1 LLTNSLIILE
11 KFNIKSKKYIKNINK
26 KTKFKFIL
34 KKEKIRNKNNKINV
48 LIKKKL
54 KLEFSKV
61 WDIFG
66 VVNLFIG
73 K

>member
-1 LLTNSLIILE
+1 VLTNSLIILE
-11 KFNIKSKKYIKNINK
+11 KFSIKSKKYKKNINK

-34 KKEKIRNKNNKINV
+34 KKEKMRNKNNKINV
-48 LIKKKL
+48 LINKKL

-66 VVNLFIG
+66 AVNLFIG

>member
-1 LLTNSLIILE
+1 VLTNSLIILE

-34 KKEKIRNKNNKINV
+34 KKEKMRNKNNKINV
-48 LIKKKL
+48 LINKKL

>member
-1 LLTNSLIILE
+1 VLTNSLIILE
-11 KFNIKSKKYIKNINK
+11 KFNIKSKKYIKNINA
-26 KTKFKFIL
+26 KTKYKFIL
-34 KKEKIRNKNNKINV
+34 KKEKMRNKNNKINV
-48 LIKKKL
+48 LINKKL

>member
-1 LLTNSLIILE
+1 VLTNSLIILE
-11 KFNIKSKKYIKNINK
+11 KFSIKSKKYIKNINK

-34 KKEKIRNKNNKINV
+34 KKEKMRNKNNKINV
-48 LIKKKL
+48 LINKKL